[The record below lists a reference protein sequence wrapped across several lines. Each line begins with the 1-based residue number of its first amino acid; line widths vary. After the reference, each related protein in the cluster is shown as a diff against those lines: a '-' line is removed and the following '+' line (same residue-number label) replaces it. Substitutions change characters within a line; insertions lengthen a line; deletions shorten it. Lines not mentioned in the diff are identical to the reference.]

1 MHICP
6 LRAHFVTKHEIFK
19 VSRQITFFKKYV
31 SYSDRKYTPLLWK
44 PVFQNLKSELRSF
57 RVKRKP
63 QKAFLGSGNFF
74 HHFSEASRR
83 NDFLNYFFRAEPVF
97 GQ

>member
-19 VSRQITFFKKYV
+19 VSRQIIVFKKYV

-63 QKAFLGSGNFF
+63 QKAFLSSGRT
-74 HHFSEASRR
+74 S
-83 NDFLNYFFRAEPVF
+83 DYFLKMRV
-97 GQ
+97 